1 MAVSGAEPDNDELVA
16 AAPKP
21 APRSFLFTLYGD
33 YSQPLAPEG
42 AWIGGLVRLAGDFG
56 ISSMA
61 LRSAVSRMTRE
72 GWLVARRD
80 HGRPLYKL
88 SSRGTR
94 LIEEG
99 VQRIYQGAP
108 EPWDGRWLIVSY
120 SVPERKRNQRD
131 RIRTTLSFLGFGSI
145 ANGVYV
151 SARDRRDEVLRVIN
165 EQGVESEVSVHF
177 GDLVW
182 PEPESRLVTRAWRLK
197 ELSTQ
202 YLKFTEGC
210 RAALIEVRR
219 QLRLRQLTDQDA
231 FRRRF
236 QLTHEYRHLLFGDP
250 DLPPELLP
258 SNWTGHAARRIFL
271 DFNRL
276 LEPAAKRYFA
286 AVMKG

>member
-1 MAVSGAEPDNDELVA
+1 
-16 AAPKP
+16 
-21 APRSFLFTLYGD
+21 
-33 YSQPLAPEG
+33 
-42 AWIGGLVRLAGDFG
+42 
-56 ISSMA
+56 
-61 LRSAVSRMTRE
+61 
-72 GWLVARRD
+72 
-80 HGRPLYKL
+80 
-88 SSRGTR
+88 
-94 LIEEG
+94 
-99 VQRIYQGAP
+99 
-108 EPWDGRWLIVSY
+108 VSY

-151 SARDRRDEVLRVIN
+151 SARDRREEVLRVIN

-182 PEPESRLVTRAWRLK
+182 PEPESRLVARAWRLK

-210 RAALIEVRR
+210 RAALTQVRR